1 VFIIVSFRKGNWFDA
16 NEAAHS
22 NRKRIHAAASLR
34 VARAMKAILARAER
48 SRAHNPIGYH
58 NS

>member
-1 VFIIVSFRKGNWFDA
+1 MFIIVSSVRAIG
-16 NEAAHS
+16 AAHS